1 MRSKSRKSE
10 DHIAFTLLMAVTF
23 AAMLVVTIIKRALP
37 WNWGHD
43 NRSIFQAAKTAA
55 YSCVPFAFM

>member
-1 MRSKSRKSE
+1 MKSKTRKSE
-10 DHIAFTLLMAVTF
+10 DHIAFTLVMAVTF
-23 AAMLVVTIIKRALP
+23 VAMLMVTVVKRVLP

>member
-1 MRSKSRKSE
+1 MKSKTRKSE
-10 DHIAFTLLMAVTF
+10 DRVAFTLLMTVTF
-23 AAMLVVTIIKRALP
+23 AAMLVVTLVKRVLP

-43 NRSIFQAAKTAA
+43 SRSIFQAAKTAA

>member
-1 MRSKSRKSE
+1 MRSKTRKSE
-10 DHIAFTLLMAVTF
+10 DHIAFALLMAVTF
-23 AAMLVVTIIKRALP
+23 AAMLVVTIIKRVLP
-37 WNWGHD
+37 WNWGQD